1 MITETEKKHRSR
13 TASPT
18 VIEWSRY
25 LMLDRCL
32 RDRVRYYHL
41 EDLVEA
47 VNRMLERSTYI
58 Y

>member
-1 MITETEKKHRSR
+1 
-13 TASPT
+13 
-18 VIEWSRY
+18 
-25 LMLDRCL
+25 MLDRCL